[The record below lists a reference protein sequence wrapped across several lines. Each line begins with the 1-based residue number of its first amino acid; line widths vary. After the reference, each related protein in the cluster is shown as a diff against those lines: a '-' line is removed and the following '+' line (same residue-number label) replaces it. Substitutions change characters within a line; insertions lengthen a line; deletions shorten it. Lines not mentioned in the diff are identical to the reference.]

1 MDLSIFIKNM
11 SDLETP
17 YPTKYASSAIKEID
31 CISRSR
37 RDGLASFIFG
47 LRETLASGQVCA
59 GDRLYNDLKKD
70 EMSLFKY
77 NFPVLFEIL
86 VNIDEEVEMDAM
98 EKGIFNL

>member
-1 MDLSIFIKNM
+1 M

-17 YPTKYASSAIKEID
+17 YPTKYASCAIKEID
-31 CISRSR
+31 CISHG
-37 RDGLASFIFG
+37 DFLASFLFK

-59 GDRLYNDLKKD
+59 GDRLYKDLKKD
-70 EMSLFKY
+70 EMSLLKY